1 MPQKPGRGGLTRTSF
16 FYPLLDNM
24 RELSEIRSRLVP
36 FHRLEVV
43 DSMAAMDDFGSRQGA
58 AASERAAYWFAR
70 LRADD
75 CSKVDRQRFDAWLA
89 ESDVHRWEY
98 DRLHLMWE
106 ELDGLKGQ
114 LQPVGVA
121 SRPRAAGRPLRWF
134 SSFGWPPLAAAVLL
148 IAVGIGWFGVDG
160 ASVQSYVTAKG
171 EQRSITLPDG
181 SVAQLGTDTLL
192 TVEMSAKLRKV
203 RLEKGEALF
212 TVAHEER
219 PFEVAAGNGVIRD
232 IGTQFDVRRDDR
244 RVAVAVL
251 KGAVEVRLGSTA
263 GGDAGATLA
272 LSKGQQAFYSENGL
286 SAISPADEKTVTAWR
301 SGKLVFD
308 GTPLADVVR
317 ELNRYHDRRIVIADP
332 ALSVLKVSGVFNA
345 NNLDGLLRVIPQVL
359 PVQVENANGTVTL
372 SALRAET
379 APRLIQAF

>member
-1 MPQKPGRGGLTRTSF
+1 
-16 FYPLLDNM
+16 M
-24 RELSEIRSRLVP
+24 RELSEIRSWLVP
-36 FHRLEVV
+36 FHRLEAV
-43 DSMAAMDDFGSRQGA
+43 DSMAAMDDFGSRQDA

-75 CSKVDRQRFDAWLA
+75 CSEGERRSFEAWLS
-89 ESDVHRWEY
+89 ESDAHRREY

-106 ELDGLKGQ
+106 ELDGLKEQ

-121 SRPRAAGRPLRWF
+121 SRPSTAGRPLRWF
-134 SSFGWPPLAAAVLL
+134 SSFGWPPLAAAAVLL
-148 IAVGIGWFGVDG
+148 IAVGVGWFGVDG
-160 ASVQSYVTAKG
+160 AAVQSYGTAKG

-219 PFEVAAGNGVIRD
+219 PFEVGAGNGIIRD

-251 KGAVEVRLGSTA
+251 EGAVEVRLGSTA

-272 LSKGQQAFYSENGL
+272 LSRGQQAFYSEKGL
-286 SAISPADEKTVTAWR
+286 SAASLADEKTVTAWR

-317 ELNRYHDRRIVIADP
+317 ELSRYHERRIVIADP

-345 NNLDGLLRVIPQVL
+345 NNLDGLLRIIPQVL
-359 PVQVENANGTVTL
+359 PVQVENANGTVIL

-379 APRLIQAF
+379 APHLIQAF

>member
-1 MPQKPGRGGLTRTSF
+1 
-16 FYPLLDNM
+16 M

-36 FHRLEVV
+36 FHRLEAV
-43 DSMAAMDDFGSRQGA
+43 DSMAAMDDFGSRQDA

-75 CSKVDRQRFDAWLA
+75 CSEGERRSFEAWLS
-89 ESDVHRWEY
+89 ESDAHCREY
-98 DRLHLMWE
+98 DRLLLMWE
-106 ELDGLKGQ
+106 DLDGLKGQ
-114 LQPVGVA
+114 FQPAGVV
-121 SRPRAAGRPLRWF
+121 SRPSAAGRPLRGL
-134 SSFGWPPLAAAVLL
+134 SSFGWPPLAAAAVLL

-160 ASVQSYVTAKG
+160 TAVQSYGTVKG

-219 PFEVAAGNGVIRD
+219 SFEVGAGNGVIRD

-251 KGAVEVRLGSTA
+251 EGAVEVRLGS
-263 GGDAGATLA
+263 ATLA
-272 LSKGQQAFYSENGL
+272 LSRGQQAVYSENGL
-286 SAISPADEKTVTAWR
+286 SDVSPADEKTVTAWR

-317 ELNRYHDRRIVIADP
+317 ELNRYHERRIVIADP
-332 ALSVLKVSGVFNA
+332 ALSALKVSGVFNA

-359 PVQVENANGTVTL
+359 PVQVENSNGSVIL
-372 SALRAET
+372 SALRPET

>member
-1 MPQKPGRGGLTRTSF
+1 
-16 FYPLLDNM
+16 M
-24 RELSEIRSRLVP
+24 RELPEIRSRLVP
-36 FHRLEVV
+36 FHRLEAV
-43 DSMAAMDDFGSRQGA
+43 DLMAAMDDFGSRQDA

-75 CSKVDRQRFDAWLA
+75 CSERERRSFEAWLS
-89 ESDVHRWEY
+89 ESDAHRREY
-98 DRLHLMWE
+98 DRLYLMWE

-114 LQPVGVA
+114 LQPAQVA
-121 SRPRAAGRPLRWF
+121 SLPSAAGRPLRGF
-134 SSFGWPPLAAAVLL
+134 PSFGWPPLAVAAVLL
-148 IAVGIGWFGVDG
+148 ITIGIGWFGING
-160 ASVQSYVTAKG
+160 AAVQSYGTAKG
-171 EQRSITLPDG
+171 EQRSISLPDG

-219 PFEVAAGNGVIRD
+219 PFEVDAGNGVIRD
-232 IGTQFDVRRDDR
+232 IGTQFDVRRDER
-244 RVAVAVL
+244 RVVVAVL
-251 KGAVEVRLGSTA
+251 EGAVEVRLGGTA
-263 GGDAGATLA
+263 NGDAGATLA
-272 LSKGQQAFYSENGL
+272 LSRGQQAFYSENGL
-286 SAISPADEKTVTAWR
+286 SAASLADEKTVTAWR

-317 ELNRYHDRRIVIADP
+317 ELSRYHERRIVIADSG
-332 ALSVLKVSGVFNA
+332 LNSLQVSGVFNA

-359 PVQVENANGTVTL
+359 PVQVENANGSVIL
-372 SALRAET
+372 SALRPET

>member
-75 CSKVDRQRFDAWLA
+75 CSEVDRQRFDAWLA
-89 ESDVHRWEY
+89 ESDVHRREY
-98 DRLHLMWE
+98 DRLRLMWE

-263 GGDAGATLA
+263 GGDAGVTLA
-272 LSKGQQAFYSENGL
+272 LSRGQQAFYSENGL

-332 ALSVLKVSGVFNA
+332 ALSALKVSGVFNA

-359 PVQVENANGTVTL
+359 PVQVENSNGTVIL

>member
-1 MPQKPGRGGLTRTSF
+1 
-16 FYPLLDNM
+16 
-24 RELSEIRSRLVP
+24 
-36 FHRLEVV
+36 
-43 DSMAAMDDFGSRQGA
+43 MAAMNDFGSRQEA
-58 AASERAAYWFAR
+58 AAGEQAAYWFAR

-75 CSKVDRQRFDAWLA
+75 CSEDERRNFEAWLSENDA
-89 ESDVHRWEY
+89 HRREY

-114 LQPVGVA
+114 LQPAGIA
-121 SRPRAAGRPLRWF
+121 SRPAAPGRAFRWF
-134 SSFGWPPLAAAVLL
+134 SSFGWPPLAAAAVLL
-148 IAVGIGWFGVDG
+148 IAVGTGWLGADG
-160 ASVQSYVTAKG
+160 AAEQSYATAKG

-192 TVEMSAKLRKV
+192 TVEMTAKLRKV

-212 TVAHEER
+212 TVAHEKR

-244 RVAVAVL
+244 RIAVAVL
-251 KGAVEVRLGSTA
+251 EGAVEVRLEGA
-263 GGDAGATLA
+263 ADGDAGATLA

-286 SAISPADEKTVTAWR
+286 STASLADEKTVTAWR

-317 ELNRYHDRRIVIADP
+317 ELGRYHERRIVIADP
-332 ALSVLKVSGVFNA
+332 ALSALKVSGVFNA

-359 PVQVENANGTVTL
+359 PVQVEQANGTVIL
-372 SALRAET
+372 SSLRPET

>member
-1 MPQKPGRGGLTRTSF
+1 
-16 FYPLLDNM
+16 
-24 RELSEIRSRLVP
+24 
-36 FHRLEVV
+36 
-43 DSMAAMDDFGSRQGA
+43 MAAKDDFGSRQDA
-58 AASERAAYWFAR
+58 AVSEQAAYWFAR

-75 CSKVDRQRFDAWLA
+75 CSEGERRSFEAWLS
-89 ESDVHRWEY
+89 ESDAHCREY
-98 DRLHLMWE
+98 DRLLLMWE
-106 ELDGLKGQ
+106 DLDGLKGQ
-114 LQPVGVA
+114 FQPAGVV
-121 SRPRAAGRPLRWF
+121 SRPSAAGRPLRGL
-134 SSFGWPPLAAAVLL
+134 SSFGWLPLAAAVLL

-160 ASVQSYVTAKG
+160 TAVQSYGTVKG
-171 EQRSITLPDG
+171 EQMSITLPDG

-232 IGTQFDVRRDDR
+232 IGTQFDVRRDER
-244 RVAVAVL
+244 RIAVAVL
-251 KGAVEVRLGSTA
+251 EGAVEVRLGGTA
-263 GGDAGATLA
+263 SGDAGATLA
-272 LSKGQQAFYSENGL
+272 LSRGQQAFYSENGL
-286 SAISPADEKTVTAWR
+286 SAVSPADEKTVTAWR

-317 ELNRYHDRRIVIADP
+317 ELGRYHERRIVIADP
-332 ALSVLKVSGVFNA
+332 ALSALKVSGVFNA

-359 PVQVENANGTVTL
+359 PVQVEQANGTVIL
-372 SALRAET
+372 SALRPET

>member
-1 MPQKPGRGGLTRTSF
+1 MT
-16 FYPLLDNM
+16 
-24 RELSEIRSRLVP
+24 
-36 FHRLEVV
+36 
-43 DSMAAMDDFGSRQGA
+43 AMDDFGSRQDA

-75 CSKVDRQRFDAWLA
+75 CSEGERRGFEAWLS
-89 ESDVHRWEY
+89 ESDFHRLEY
-98 DRLHLMWE
+98 DRLRLMWE

-121 SRPRAAGRPLRWF
+121 SRPRAASLPLHRL
-134 SSFGWPPLAAAVLL
+134 SSFGWPQLSAAAILL
-148 IAVGIGWFGVDG
+148 IAVAVGVGWFGVDG
-160 ASVQSYVTAKG
+160 AAVQSYSTAKG

-192 TVEMSAKLRKV
+192 TVDMSAKLRKV

-232 IGTQFDVRRDDR
+232 IGTRFDVRRDDR

-251 KGAVEVRLGSTA
+251 DGAVEVRLRGTA

-286 SAISPADEKTVTAWR
+286 SAASLADEKTVTAWR

-317 ELNRYHDRRIVIADP
+317 ELSRYHERRIVIADP

-359 PVQVENANGTVTL
+359 PVQVENANGTVIL